1 MVLDDCIGA
10 SYTKSLRL
18 RSEAADAINVFKA
31 AAENTA
37 QNELREVMTD
47 DHKCELSV
55 HDMHE
60 ICEKGDIKLNRTVA
74 YQLASNSIT
83 EGTIDVLTNTVCAML
98 YNVAVPKFLWAQ
110 AFSSAQYGMFTTKC
124 LLQRS
129 THGRRMSV
137 RGARWR

>member
-1 MVLDDCIGA
+1 MVLDDYIGA

-31 AAENTA
+31 AAENMA

-60 ICEKGDIKLNRTVA
+60 ICEKGGIKLNRTVP
-74 YQLASNSIT
+74 YQLASDSIT

-98 YNVAVPKFLWAQ
+98 YNVAVPKFL
-110 AFSSAQYGMFTTKC
+110 
-124 LLQRS
+124 
-129 THGRRMSV
+129 
-137 RGARWR
+137 